1 MMTQFMTAWAWLKV
15 ALWKSVFGHPML
27 NFFNFWPIFGIKV
40 ISSKPIFEI
49 QHECEIQISER
60 ENEGNVQKDIPK
72 FLPPCPPVEQLI
84 EEFGQVYR
92 EWNSNPGECQIGPIE
107 MEEEKVKEERS
118 YIGRNVNNW
127 EYNIEED
134 EIRDTDVHFL

>member
-1 MMTQFMTAWAWLKV
+1 MTQFMTAWAWLKV
-15 ALWKSVFGHPML
+15 ALWKSVFGHLML

-40 ISSKPIFEI
+40 ISSKPILKI
-49 QHECEIQISER
+49 QQEGEIQISDR
-60 ENEGNVQKDIPK
+60 QNEGNVQKNIPK
-72 FLPPCPPVEQLI
+72 FLPPCLPVEQLI

-92 EWNSNPGECQIGPIE
+92 EWNPNPGEGQIGPVE
-107 MEEEKVKEERS
+107 MEEEKVEEERF

-127 EYNIEED
+127 EYNIKED

>member
-15 ALWKSVFGHPML
+15 ALWKSVFGDLML
-27 NFFNFWPIFGIKV
+27 NFFNTGPIARIKV
-40 ISSKPIFEI
+40 ISSEPKPIQLES
-49 QHECEIQISER
+49 EVQISER
-60 ENEGNVQKDIPK
+60 QNEGDVQKDIAK
-72 FLPPCPPVEQLI
+72 FLPPCLPVEQHI

-92 EWNSNPGECQIGPIE
+92 EWNSNPGKCQIGPVE
-107 MEEEKVKEERS
+107 MKEEKVEEERF

-127 EYNIEED
+127 EYNIEKD